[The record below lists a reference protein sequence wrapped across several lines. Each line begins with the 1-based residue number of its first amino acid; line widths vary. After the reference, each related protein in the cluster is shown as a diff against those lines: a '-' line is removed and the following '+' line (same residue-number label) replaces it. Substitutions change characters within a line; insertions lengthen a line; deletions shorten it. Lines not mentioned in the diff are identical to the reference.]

1 MFVILEESVLCCN
14 LTNFLLGSNNSVMSA
29 LGWHGVGWA
38 GLGCRSNDHFAE
50 INQSL
55 IFGDHGTNGGTL
67 GTLTPSHVAAAHQA
81 WPGDT
86 LDLCWKQID
95 E

>member
-1 MFVILEESVLCCN
+1 MLCCN
-14 LTNFLLGSNNSVMSA
+14 FTNFLLGSNNSSMTA
-29 LGWHGVGWA
+29 LGWAGWA
-38 GLGCRSNDHFAE
+38 GLGWAGLGWRSTDHFAE

-55 IFGDHGTNGGTL
+55 IFGDHGTNEGIL

>member
-14 LTNFLLGSNNSVMSA
+14 FTNFLLGSNNSGMSA
-29 LGWHGVGWA
+29 LGWA

-55 IFGDHGTNGGTL
+55 IFGDHWTNEGTL

>member
-1 MFVILEESVLCCN
+1 MLCCN
-14 LTNFLLGSNNSVMSA
+14 FTNFLLGSNNSSMTA
-29 LGWHGVGWA
+29 LGWA
-38 GLGCRSNDHFAE
+38 GLGWGSNDHFAE

-55 IFGDHGTNGGTL
+55 IFGDHGTNEGTL

-86 LDLCWKQID
+86 LDLCWKEID